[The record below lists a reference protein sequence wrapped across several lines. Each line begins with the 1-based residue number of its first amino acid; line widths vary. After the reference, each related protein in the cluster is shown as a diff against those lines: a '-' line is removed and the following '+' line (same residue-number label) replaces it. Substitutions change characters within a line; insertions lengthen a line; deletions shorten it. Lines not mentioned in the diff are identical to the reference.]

1 MRRKGISVLY
11 TIYVAICVASM
22 NPTQC
27 DRHTAV
33 DWIPAPEQAEGLS
46 MCAQTGYEF
55 AAESNLVREGTY
67 PKIFCS
73 VGAGAPRPDDLT

>member
-1 MRRKGISVLY
+1 
-11 TIYVAICVASM
+11 M